1 MKLRISNFKYL
12 LPLVC
17 LVALTQWQGIPVA
30 MSQELIE
37 PVPKDKLISSIKLN
51 RHEKNYLRKM
61 TIPGYI
67 RLINRYGVSFPLT
80 ADTEQEI
87 RRAGEYFSA
96 AELDKLVVAIRR
108 NYRPD
113 EPSEDEMKETL
124 LRTMTERGGTRT
136 ANGVEINNIIAGG
149 RANLENFEKLGCAP
163 PNYGPGYFCTFT
175 FSASVTM
182 HSNER
187 SESADRQI
195 DAWNKLI
202 RWLMGGNAVT
212 ETVTRKFV
220 WIKDRWILTT
230 D

>member
-1 MKLRISNFKYL
+1 MKIRISL

-17 LVALTQWQGIPVA
+17 FVALTEWQGIPAA

-37 PVPKDKLISSIKLN
+37 PISEANLISSLKLN
-51 RHEKNYLRKM
+51 RREKSPLRKM
-61 TIPGYI
+61 TVAGYI
-67 RLINRYGVSFPLT
+67 RLINRYGINFPLT
-80 ADTEQEI
+80 PETEQEI

-96 AELDKLVVAIRR
+96 TELDKLVAAIRR
-108 NYRPD
+108 SYRPD

-124 LRTMTERGGTRT
+124 LRAMTERGGTRT

-149 RANLENFEKLGCAP
+149 RASLENFEKLGCAP

-175 FSASVTM
+175 FSASVTL

-187 SESADRQI
+187 SGSADRQI
-195 DAWNKLI
+195 EAWNTLI
-202 RWLMGGNAVT
+202 RWLMGGNTMT